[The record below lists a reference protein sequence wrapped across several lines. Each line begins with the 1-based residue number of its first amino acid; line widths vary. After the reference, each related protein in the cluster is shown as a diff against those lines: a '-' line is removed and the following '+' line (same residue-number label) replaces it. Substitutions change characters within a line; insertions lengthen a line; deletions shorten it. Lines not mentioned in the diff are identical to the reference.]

1 VSLSAR
7 NGNACRTADPLLREP
22 ADGVAADSRIETL
35 RARMA
40 VETVWRS
47 ACTLIALTSLIFA
60 SAAPAQTY
68 PTKPVR
74 IVAPFAPGSTIDI
87 IGRIVA
93 PRLSEALGQA
103 VIIENRPG
111 AGGMV
116 GMDAVAKAP
125 ADGHVL
131 VIGALGPLAMNPA
144 LYPKTP
150 FDPVRDFAAVS
161 LLATGPVVIAVH
173 PSVPAS
179 TVKEL
184 IELARKN
191 PGQLNFGSP
200 GVGSSPHLTGEL
212 LKMLT
217 HTDIVHV
224 PYKGNAEA
232 LTDLI
237 SGRVSIVFTGVP
249 PAVPLAK
256 AGRVRL
262 LATTGRQRIAG
273 LPSVPTIVEAGFPGA
288 EVLIWYGV
296 VAPAAT
302 PRDVILRLNR
312 EIVKVMQ
319 APDIREKF
327 SQQGIDPETGTPEQF
342 AQLVREEYARWTR
355 VIRTS
360 GIKIE

>member
-1 VSLSAR
+1 MTVSIAR
-7 NGNACRTADPLLREP
+7 RISSVLVLL
-22 ADGVAADSRIETL
+22 ASVAAQP
-35 RARMA
+35 
-40 VETVWRS
+40 VV
-47 ACTLIALTSLIFA
+47 
-60 SAAPAQTY
+60 AQTY
-68 PTKPVR
+68 PSKAVR
-74 IVAPFAPGSTIDI
+74 IVVPFAPGSTIDI
-87 IGRIVA
+87 IGRIIA
-93 PRLSEALGQA
+93 PKLSEALGQP
-103 VIIENRPG
+103 VLVDNRPG

-125 ADGHVL
+125 PDGHTL

-173 PSVPAS
+173 PSVPARN
-179 TVKEL
+179 VKEL
-184 IELARKN
+184 VELAKKR
-191 PGQLNFGSP
+191 PGKLNFGSP

-217 HTDIVHV
+217 ATDIVHV

-249 PAVPLAK
+249 PVVPLAK

-262 LATTGRQRIAG
+262 LVTTGRQRLAQLPDVPTIAEAG
-273 LPSVPTIVEAGFPGA
+273 LPGA
-288 EVLIWYGV
+288 QVLIWYGA

-302 PRDVILRLNR
+302 PKDVVTRLNR
-312 EIVKVMQ
+312 EIVKLMQ
-319 APDIREKF
+319 APDIRERF
-327 SQQGIDPETGTPEQF
+327 SQQGIDPETSTPEQF
-342 AQLVREEYARWTR
+342 AQLIRDEYARWTK
-355 VIRTS
+355 VIRAS
-360 GIKIE
+360 GIKVE